1 MKKYILSLLMLLNL
15 SCKSFGSSATESA
28 DFNTQKAEFEDLDTT
43 YTKKTHAQHK
53 KAMRIEVATI
63 FLKGLVVLAEVG
75 GITALGAPGIFA
87 ALGGSIWAAVAENK
101 AVSLE
106 KVTTRFHSAV
116 QTFQQL
122 DEDQVKKSLLLD
134 PDSSFSF
141 QRIIRTSKNKSCKSS
156 CTPTMARK
164 NANNIREISW
174 CLYNCPPVVLS
185 DYLCEV
191 LGNAKATISTKT
203 QSKSRAKKLQKAK
216 EVKGEKGLEK
226 QDKYRDK
233 SKDFEPL
240 GDLVSNIGK
249 IMSDSFLKRYRENL
263 KGQMLVRYLGGQ
275 NHVSLV
281 GNIRRYTTVADK
293 MRNADYWSPDASADL
308 KSIIYLLN
316 PESKTTKDIN
326 ACFSTLCYTTK
337 EELQKTIKEEVTL
350 NKKYGLLQSRPK
362 RATLASDAEAENA
375 ERVTKSRSNSD
386 SETVN
391 LDPEDADQKDPG
403 PLFGNYCSYY
413 FARTPINFHS
423 RLKNLPRD
431 MRYKTYYNKKI
442 QERANAM
449 DQANEQVSK
458 LMESFKQAQPP
469 EIQPEDFAS
478 LMSDFADFTDAVKA
492 TSLDAF
498 KADYPEKY
506 ARIKDLL
513 EDLDGMT
520 ASEDETTDAL

>member
-1 MKKYILSLLMLLNL
+1 MKKYVLSFLILLNL
-15 SCKSFGSSATESA
+15 NCGSFGSDASA
-28 DFNTQKAEFEDLDTT
+28 DIEAEKTAFKELDED
-43 YTKKTHAQHK
+43 YAKKTHSQHK
-53 KAMRIEVATI
+53 KALRIEVAAI
-63 FLKGLVVLAEVG
+63 FLKGVVFLAEVG
-75 GITALGAPGIFA
+75 GVHALGAPGIFA
-87 ALGGSIWAAVAENK
+87 ALGGAVWAAVAENK

-106 KVTTRFHSAV
+106 KLTTRFHSAF

-122 DEDQVKKSLLLD
+122 DEDEVRKSLLLS
-134 PDSSFSF
+134 PNSSFSF
-141 QRIIRTSKNKSCKSS
+141 QRIIRASKNKSCKSS

-191 LGNAKATISTKT
+191 LGNAKKT
-203 QSKSRAKKLQKAK
+203 VPQKKQSKSRAKKLEKSK
-216 EVKGEKGLEK
+216 TIEGEKGRGK

-240 GDLVSNIGK
+240 DGLVLNIGK
-249 IMSDSFLKRYRENL
+249 IMSDPFLKRYRENL

-316 PESKTTKDIN
+316 PESKTVSDIN

-337 EELQKTIKEEVTL
+337 EELQKNIKKEVAL

-362 RATLASDAEAENA
+362 RATLASDEEAKNA
-375 ERVTKSRSNSD
+375 DRIIKSRENPEGVD
-386 SETVN
+386 SKQ
-391 LDPEDADQKDPG
+391 PKAKPI
-403 PLFGNYCSYY
+403 FKNYCSYY

-423 RLKNLPRD
+423 RLKHLP
-431 MRYKTYYNKKI
+431 MGSRYGTYHYKKT
-442 QERANAM
+442 QERADAM
-449 DQANEQVSK
+449 DQANKQIPALVEHFSQEQ
-458 LMESFKQAQPP
+458 LT

-478 LMSDFADFTDAVKA
+478 LMSDFADFTDAVKKKE
-492 TSLDAF
+492 LDTF
-498 KADYPEKY
+498 KAANPEKY
-506 ARIKDLL
+506 TRIKNLL

-520 ASEDETTDAL
+520 ASEEAIATDATDDAL